1 MHKHILAISDAA
13 WTLINVEKLPWCVID
28 HGTCSPGGWVE
39 VPGDTLVVRDDPASP
54 STHCASNFVFS
65 SGLANPLPAASKD
78 KRYFAF
84 PASRRPHTKEPE
96 MANPLRPFD
105 LDAALQGEKVLL
117 RSGHTARIVHH
128 NPNADRSDT
137 AVLGYSDAEELMTW
151 NDDGEFATGDSPRP
165 EDIVGMAPRIETREG
180 WINVYPAH
188 GPAAALHPT
197 KESADRLARPTRI
210 ACVRIEYTFEARHG

>member
-84 PASRRPHTKEPE
+84 PASHRPHTKEPE

-105 LDAALQGEKVLL
+105 LVAALQGEKVVL
-117 RSGHTARIVHH
+117 RSGHTARVVHY
-128 NPNADRSDT
+128 NPDAARSDE
-137 AVLGYSDAEELMTW
+137 AVVGYSDGEELLTGDE
-151 NDDGEFATGDSPRP
+151 NGSFATGDSPRP
-165 EDIVGMAPRIETREG
+165 QDIVGMVPLTETREG
-180 WINVYPAH
+180 WINVYQTRMCDPRMYD
-188 GPAAALHPT
+188 T
-197 KESADRLARPTRI
+197 EDLANANATGSRI
-210 ACVRIEYTFEARHG
+210 ACVRVEYTFEV

>member
-105 LDAALQGEKVLL
+105 LVAALQGEKVLL

-188 GPAAALHPT
+188 GPAVALHPT

>member
-1 MHKHILAISDAA
+1 MIKYTVGLNEGHFVLMKCEPGKYTIVA
-13 WTLINVEKLPWCVID
+13 E
-28 HGTCSPGGWVE
+28 GTYRA
-39 VPGDTLVVRDDPASP
+39 GDTLFIPRGTVVVHEDDDP
-54 STHCASNFVFS
+54 V
-65 SGLANPLPAASKD
+65 PLPKFHFLDNYDMDPKDLPKQASK
-78 KRYFAF
+78 
-84 PASRRPHTKEPE
+84 PV
-96 MANPLRPFD
+96 RPFD

-210 ACVRIEYTFEARHG
+210 ASVRIEYTVEARHG